1 MVGKGQPPKKPEDV
15 KKHLSIMVSENE
27 RKAIDNARE
36 KTGEKLGQF
45 IRDAAIQKAERINN
59 QEK

>member
-1 MVGKGQPPKKPEDV
+1 MVGKGQPSKKTEDV